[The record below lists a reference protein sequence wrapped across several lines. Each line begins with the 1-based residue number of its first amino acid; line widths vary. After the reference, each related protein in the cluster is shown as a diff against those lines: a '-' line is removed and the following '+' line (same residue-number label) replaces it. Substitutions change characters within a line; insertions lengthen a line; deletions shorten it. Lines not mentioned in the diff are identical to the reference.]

1 MMDELIPETPFTPSR
16 QNELIAHHCS
26 DALER
31 IRTSPSKSEA
41 RRIVDEFCQK
51 FDQEC
56 DSAMVRKFLK
66 QYVNSLLNQHW
77 GERV

>member
-1 MMDELIPETPFTPSR
+1 MIDELIPETPLNQNR
-16 QNELIAHHCS
+16 QKELIAQHCS

-31 IRTSPSKSEA
+31 IRTAPSKSEA

-56 DSAMVRKFLK
+56 ESAMVRKFLK

>member
-1 MMDELIPETPFTPSR
+1 MDELIPETPLNQNR
-16 QNELIAHHCS
+16 QKELITQHCS

-31 IRTSPSKSEA
+31 IRTASSKSEA
-41 RRIVDEFCQK
+41 RRIVNEFCQK

-56 DSAMVRKFLK
+56 ESAMVRKFLK